1 MSNVTPAKSQD
12 QQHLELLAIF
22 HYIFGGLGALCA
34 CFPLMYIGI
43 GVAMLTGAFK
53 GGSDGPPEEMG
64 WIFVVVGA
72 IVSLLGWTMSA
83 CIILAGRKL
92 TRHEAHTFCTV
103 VAVWVSNTASS
114 FPGFNAVALPS
125 CTLLPCAFR
134 YRSRDLDPQ
143 RRSVK
148 PDP

>member
-34 CFPLMYIGI
+34 CFPLMYLGI

-64 WIFVVVGA
+64 WIFVVIGA
-72 IVSLLGWTMSA
+72 LLALLGWTMSA

-92 TRHEAHTFCTV
+92 TRHESPTFCLV
-103 VAVWVSNTASS
+103 VAALMCLSIPLGTALGV
-114 FPGFNAVALPS
+114 FTIIVLMRP
-125 CTLLPCAFR
+125 
-134 YRSRDLDPQ
+134 
-143 RRSVK
+143 SVK
-148 PDP
+148 ELFESHRR